1 MPSQND
7 SFTRLNEVAEAQQGY
22 FTAKQA
28 VEAGYADNTHPYH
41 VRIGHWIRHCRG
53 IYRLAHY
60 PPPEDGEMLG
70 WYLWSRNRAQVPQGA
85 YSHETALSIHELS
98 DVMPAKLHLTVPPGF
113 RRSSPIP
120 KVLVLHR
127 GSLDEKDAQAIR
139 GFRVT
144 RPFPTILTLV
154 RDGTLAQDLVKQALA
169 EGRRRGLILV
179 KELRQ
184 ATVDSSLPA
193 WFSTLAKKSNA

>member
-7 SFTRLNEVAEAQQGY
+7 SYTRLNEVAEAQQGY

-53 IYRLAHY
+53 IYRLVHY
-60 PPPEDGEMLG
+60 PLPEDGEMLG

-85 YSHETALSIHELS
+85 YSHETALSLHELS

-127 GSLDEKDAQAIR
+127 APLDQKDVQTIR
-139 GFRVT
+139 GLRVT
-144 RPFPTILTLV
+144 RPFPTILMLV
-154 RDGTLAQDLVKQALA
+154 REGNLGRDLVEQALA

-184 ATVDSSLPA
+184 ATGDTSLPA
-193 WFSTLAKKSNA
+193 WFSALAKKANE